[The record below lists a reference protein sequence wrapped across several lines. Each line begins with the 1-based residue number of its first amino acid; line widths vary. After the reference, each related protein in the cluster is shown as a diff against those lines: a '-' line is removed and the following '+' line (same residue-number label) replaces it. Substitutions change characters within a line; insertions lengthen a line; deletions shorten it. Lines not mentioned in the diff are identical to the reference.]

1 MLLCGLYWPSNM
13 FFLLKTPKKDF
24 KKKNIVYIDIEI
36 SHLFWWNNL
45 FIIVYYPVVL
55 YVFLIAKNYHI
66 WLIAKIHYMFFS
78 KKFRHVGTTIRVE
91 IRFLLRLSLT
101 ATSFQVYM
109 LKAFKQKKNE
119 SSKRRWYFQKSSGH
133 SYKLFVV
140 IIGEICEVY
149 FRDRN
154 KALISLFTVSKTDV
168 KKKK

>member
-1 MLLCGLYWPSNM
+1 
-13 FFLLKTPKKDF
+13 
-24 KKKNIVYIDIEI
+24 
-36 SHLFWWNNL
+36 
-45 FIIVYYPVVL
+45 
-55 YVFLIAKNYHI
+55 
-66 WLIAKIHYMFFS
+66 MFFS

-149 FRDRN
+149 LRDRN
-154 KALISLFTVSKTDV
+154 KALIRLFTVSKTDV
-168 KKKK
+168 KKKIIKKFLVCIVWLLYEDENLYCNFTEMIHNLLINLYEIFMNLSFVGTITCCVCYLSNDYMQFGTYFSHRL